1 MAYVKKIDIP
11 VCENQTL
18 SFNLSGIYSRV
29 HNRILYLAETSKG
42 LTVII
47 LADLRIQNRHKI
59 IYMELK
65 SVFDRLWKDYSDQ
78 NPSVR
83 KICELF
89 TNEGEEVVNDHIA
102 FRTIDLPEVNIDV
115 IARPFTSAGYVERG
129 KYLFNEKHLFARHFE
144 NPADEKAP
152 RVFISQ
158 LILKECSSY
167 IRETFNVL
175 MRLADH
181 MKFDS
186 GDLIFSGTF
195 FNPLSYET
203 YCRLREASEYAA
215 WFYVFGFR
223 ANHFTVSINY
233 LKKYN
238 DILKVNELLK
248 KNGYILNNSGGE
260 IKGTPADLLQQSST
274 MADIISVDFIEG
286 SYEIPSCYYEFAQRY
301 AGTDGKLY
309 GGFNATSADKIF
321 ESTHFYKRKKPR

>member
-1 MAYVKKIDIP
+1 
-11 VCENQTL
+11 
-18 SFNLSGIYSRV
+18 
-29 HNRILYLAETSKG
+29 
-42 LTVII
+42 
-47 LADLRIQNRHKI
+47 
-59 IYMELK
+59 MELK

-83 KICELF
+83 KIYELF

-102 FRTIDLPEVNIDV
+102 FRTVDLPEVDIDV

-129 KYLFNEKHLFARHFE
+129 KYLFKEKHLFARHFE

-158 LILKECSSY
+158 LILKDCSPY
-167 IRETFNVL
+167 IRETFNNL

-203 YCRLREASEYAA
+203 YCRLRESSEYAA

-223 ANHFTVSINY
+223 ANHFTVSINC

-238 DILKVNELLK
+238 DIMKVNELLK
-248 KNGYILNNSGGE
+248 KNGFLLNTTGGE
-260 IKGTPADLLQQSST
+260 VKGTPEELLEQSST
-274 MADIISVDFIEG
+274 MADIITVDFIEG
-286 SYEIPSCYYEFAQRY
+286 SFGIPSCYYEFARRY
-301 AGTDGKLY
+301 PNSNSQLY
-309 GGFNATSADKIF
+309 GGFNAKSADKIF
-321 ESTHFYKRKKPR
+321 ESTNFHTKRKI